1 MASAPPKAT
10 GAVHFTM
17 GSVMSTVGTSNGDGS
32 LLIPNSG
39 EKVGASA
46 LKRKSAEHTPPSTGS
61 ATGRIRLVRPNLK
74 RARHLLQGVAAMA
87 DSARALEATTRN
99 CRTSSGGGVRLGSER
114 TASRI
119 R

>member
-1 MASAPPKAT
+1 M
-10 GAVHFTM
+10 
-17 GSVMSTVGTSNGDGS
+17 VGTSKRDGT
-32 LLIPNSG
+32 LLMPNIG

-46 LKRKSAEHTPPSTGS
+46 LKRKSVEQTPPSTGS
-61 ATGRIRLVRPNLK
+61 ATGRMRCVKSNLK
-74 RARHLLQGVAAMA
+74 RERHLLQGDAAVA

-99 CRTSSGGGVRLGSER
+99 CRTSSGGGVRLGRER